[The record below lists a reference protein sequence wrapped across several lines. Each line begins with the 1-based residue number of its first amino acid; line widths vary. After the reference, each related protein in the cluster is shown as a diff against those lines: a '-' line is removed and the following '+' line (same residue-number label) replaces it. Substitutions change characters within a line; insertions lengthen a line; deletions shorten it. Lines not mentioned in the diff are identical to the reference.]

1 MTNQLAELDSAYE
14 TAQSQLR
21 NVAMM
26 LNLDAGLTEIL
37 ASPKRELT
45 VRFPVRMDDGSTRV
59 FTGYRVQHNEARGP
73 VKGGLRYSP
82 LVDLDEVR
90 ALAMWMTWKCA
101 LVNIPYGGAKGG
113 VTVDPR
119 SLSMAEL
126 ERMTRRYAAEISHH
140 RRPGARHPGAGRGHG
155 RPRSW
160 PGSWTPTA

>member
-21 NVAMM
+21 NVATM

-82 LVDLDEVR
+82 ARRPRRGAGAGDVDDLEMR
-90 ALAMWMTWKCA
+90 PRQHPLRRRQGWRH
-101 LVNIPYGGAKGG
+101 
-113 VTVDPR
+113 VDPR
-119 SLSMAEL
+119 SLS
-126 ERMTRRYAAEISHH
+126 
-140 RRPGARHPGAGRGHG
+140 AG
-155 RPRSW
+155 
-160 PGSWTPTA
+160 